1 MEIRKVFAQN
11 LKAYRRERGFS
22 QEELAFRA
30 NIDRTYVS
38 ALERCIYGAT
48 IDVVA
53 KLAAVLETEPANLL
67 ESKSKQ
73 SKRVKHPR

>member
-1 MEIRKVFAQN
+1 MEIRQVFAQN

-38 ALERCIYGAT
+38 ALERCVYGAT

-53 KLAAVLETEPANLL
+53 KLATVLDTEPANLL
-67 ESKSKQ
+67 KSKSNQ
-73 SKRVKHPR
+73 KRNE